1 MTFKQKYNQ
10 EFIDRVHSMKDNF
23 EKSEIAKD
31 LNVTVR
37 TISYILNKIKP
48 SKLDVLFF
56 KILALITGCIN
67 ISSYTKVEEAT
78 QEVDSIWNKVKK
90 RFTFKLK

>member
-37 TISYILNKIKP
+37 TIRYILNERKP
-48 SKLDVLFF
+48 SIQVQ
-56 KILALITGCIN
+56 
-67 ISSYTKVEEAT
+67 YTKVEEAT
-78 QEVDSIWNKVKK
+78 KQIDGIWNKVKK

>member
-48 SKLDVLFF
+48 SIKV
-56 KILALITGCIN
+56 K
-67 ISSYTKVEEAT
+67 YTKVEEAT

>member
-37 TISYILNKIKP
+37 TISYILNKRKP
-48 SKLDVLFF
+48 SIKVQ
-56 KILALITGCIN
+56 
-67 ISSYTKVEEAT
+67 YTKVEEAT
-78 QEVDSIWNKVKK
+78 KQIDSIWNKVKK

>member
-1 MTFKQKYNQ
+1 VGCTIHGQVTKSIGVKMTFKQKYNQ

-37 TISYILNKIKP
+37 TISYILDKRNHRSKFNIQRSRKQLKKLIAYGIK
-48 SKLDVLFF
+48 
-56 KILALITGCIN
+56 
-67 ISSYTKVEEAT
+67 
-78 QEVDSIWNKVKK
+78 
-90 RFTFKLK
+90 